1 MKSIPVRRITATQP
15 FPPPTGRFSIRDLAT
30 LLQERNLIHDL
41 HKHDFYFVLAV
52 QQGRGNHEIDF
63 VSYEIHD
70 HTIFLLRP
78 GQVHQLNLAAGSS
91 GFLLE
96 FDAAFYQPQN
106 SVTDLRWKKA
116 SAKNFC
122 AVETARFERLHAIL
136 QGMFREYNQQEAGYN
151 EAIRAWLDL
160 FFIEYLR
167 QSRQPNKT
175 AAMTG
180 AYNLEQFEAFA
191 QLLEH
196 HITTLKSVTDYA
208 GLLNLSAY
216 QLNAITKNAVGK
228 TVSELINEQILLE
241 AKRQLLA
248 TTIQVKEIADQL
260 GYEDVN
266 YFIRFFR
273 KHTGFTPEAFR
284 KNLR

>member
-1 MKSIPVRRITATQP
+1 MKPIPVRKITHTHP
-15 FPPPTGRFSIRDLAT
+15 FPPPTGRFSIRDLSSV
-30 LLQERNLIHDL
+30 LQEGDLAHEL

-63 VSYEIHD
+63 ASYEVQD

-78 GQVHQLNLAAGSS
+78 GQVHQLTLAAGST

-96 FDAAFYQPQN
+96 FDAAFYQPRN
-106 SVTDLRWKKA
+106 SITDLRWKKA
-116 SAKNFC
+116 AARNFC
-122 AVETARFERLHAIL
+122 AVETVRFERLHAIL
-136 QGMFREYNQQEAGYN
+136 TGMFREYSQQEAGYE

-160 FFIEYLR
+160 FFLEYLR
-167 QSRQPNKT
+167 QSRQPNK
-175 AAMTG
+175 AGAITG
-180 AYNLEQFEAFA
+180 SYNQEQFELFV
-191 QLLEH
+191 QLLET
-196 HITTLKSVTDYA
+196 HISTLKSVAGYA

-228 TVSELINEQILLE
+228 TVSELIHEQVLLE

-248 TTIQVKEIADQL
+248 TTIQVKEIAGQL